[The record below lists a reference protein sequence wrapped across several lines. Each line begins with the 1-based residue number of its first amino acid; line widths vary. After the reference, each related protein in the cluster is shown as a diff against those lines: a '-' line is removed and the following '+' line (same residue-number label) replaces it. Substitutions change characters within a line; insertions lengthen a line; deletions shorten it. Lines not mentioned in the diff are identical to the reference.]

1 VASRDATSTRFP
13 LDKLAVRSIDDVRA
27 RSTSAVFR
35 ILSRSTRDIDRE
47 RGTRGFGRVGG
58 PRARDARAHTAT
70 RARAS
75 VAMSARCGAR
85 VGVGAVWRAYGVRR
99 REVARRRGRECAFG
113 GGGWSA
119 PASGLAST
127 AARGGGV
134 RANARGGKVS
144 EDEDEDEM
152 DEDEEDEDRAAQL
165 AAILNAY
172 DETALATARTN
183 VSTYVRERIA
193 ELTPRG
199 KIKLLGFLSS
209 SGIEN
214 AWVVAG
220 EGYGLTREERAY
232 VGADGREEDFH
243 VVNEIIGDDED
254 DDDEGDY
261 TNQVYVFEGKVSKLP
276 GSFLNRFAKAFYIE
290 RDDDPMRSA
299 ASRRFLGRAPIR
311 KGPLDGFLP
320 LYFAS
325 NDFSDDSVSVPGTG
339 ERADLALDYRDVPVM
354 PNSTPLDARAGGVSW
369 PRPRLALYPFNTLV
383 DYLRPLGPG
392 VIVGRGYRLIDGVSP
407 KKFLSF
413 VLVRSPSRV

>member
-1 VASRDATSTRFP
+1 MA
-13 LDKLAVRSIDDVRA
+13 LAVSDAWVDLA
-27 RSTSAVFR
+27 
-35 ILSRSTRDIDRE
+35 
-47 RGTRGFGRVGG
+47 RGTRR
-58 PRARDARAHTAT
+58 RARAHGDA

-75 VAMSARCGAR
+75 VAMSARCGAHAR
-85 VGVGAVWRAYGVRR
+85 VGAGWRACGVRR
-99 REVARRRGRECAFG
+99 RGGARGRGREWAFG

-119 PASGLAST
+119 PMTGSAST

-134 RANARGGKVS
+134 RANARRGKSS
-144 EDEDEDEM
+144 EDEDEEEM
-152 DEDEEDEDRAAQL
+152 EEEEEEDRAAQL

-172 DETALATARTN
+172 DETALATARTS
-183 VSTYVRERIA
+183 VSIYVRECIA

-199 KIKLLGFLSS
+199 KMKLLEFLSS
-209 SGIEN
+209 TGVEN

-232 VGADGREEDFH
+232 VGAEGREEDFH

-254 DDDEGDY
+254 DDDEEECS
-261 TNQVYVFEGKVSKLP
+261 NRVYVFEGKVSKLP

-311 KGPLDGFLP
+311 KGPLDGLLP

-392 VIVGRGYRLIDGVSP
+392 VIVGRGYRLVDGVSP

>member
-1 VASRDATSTRFP
+1 
-13 LDKLAVRSIDDVRA
+13 
-27 RSTSAVFR
+27 
-35 ILSRSTRDIDRE
+35 
-47 RGTRGFGRVGG
+47 
-58 PRARDARAHTAT
+58 
-70 RARAS
+70 
-75 VAMSARCGAR
+75 
-85 VGVGAVWRAYGVRR
+85 
-99 REVARRRGRECAFG
+99 
-113 GGGWSA
+113 
-119 PASGLAST
+119 
-127 AARGGGV
+127 
-134 RANARGGKVS
+134 
-144 EDEDEDEM
+144 M
-152 DEDEEDEDRAAQL
+152 DEDDEEEDRAAKL

-172 DETALATARTN
+172 DDTALATARTN
-183 VSTYVRERIA
+183 VSIYVRDRIA

-199 KIKLLGFLSS
+199 KMKLLEFLSS
-209 SGIEN
+209 SGVEN

-232 VGADGREEDFH
+232 VGADGSEEDFH

-261 TNQVYVFEGKVSKLP
+261 TNRVYVFEGKVSKLP

-290 RDDDPMRSA
+290 RDDDPMRTA

-311 KGPLDGFLP
+311 KGPLDGLLP